1 MSITVKR
8 PRKRFPWR
16 GQLLKRD
23 SYRDLSTWW
32 GESFF
37 RRRISSRT
45 NKGPRRGAFFMRAS
59 TNPSRSAFEKFLHL
73 NVDRNLLVSEC
84 LHPIKRT
91 LRPSHSDLTML

>member
-8 PRKRFPWR
+8 PRKRFPWK

-37 RRRISSRT
+37 RRRI
-45 NKGPRRGAFFMRAS
+45 G
-59 TNPSRSAFEKFLHL
+59 
-73 NVDRNLLVSEC
+73 
-84 LHPIKRT
+84 
-91 LRPSHSDLTML
+91 